1 MIAEAEIRRY
11 AAQWGVDPMVA
22 DLDYALGWFL
32 AALYGTARSAGL
44 LRFKGG
50 TCLRK
55 CYFAGYRFSE
65 DLDLPLRRPFRPKR

>member
-11 AAQWGVDPMVA
+11 AAQWGVDPMVV
-22 DLDYALGWFL
+22 DLDYTLSWFL
-32 AALYGTARSAGL
+32 AALYGTTKSADL

-55 CYFAGYRFSE
+55 CYFV
-65 DLDLPLRRPFRPKR
+65 PV